1 VPIPKAV
8 PDILAQLR
16 TRDRQVRE
24 LIDRGNLTAV
34 FVPAFQVRDLA
45 IALEGK
51 LETLPAA
58 QRGRAASAI
67 VELVRAAW
75 RLDASGDVGN
85 RDQAMV
91 AYGVLHQSAVAID
104 AAFAQGR

>member
-1 VPIPKAV
+1 VPIPSAV
-8 PDILAQLR
+8 PDILTQLR

-24 LIDRGNLTAV
+24 LIDRGNLAAV
-34 FVPAFQVRDLA
+34 FVPAFQARDLA

-51 LETLPAA
+51 LEMLPAA
-58 QRGRAASAI
+58 RRGQTGAAI

-85 RDQAMV
+85 REQAV
-91 AYGVLHQSAVAID
+91 AAYGALHQSAIAID
-104 AAFAQGR
+104 AAFAQSR